1 MAPNDHYYLL
11 SLLFI
16 APLLPYILLLG
27 LLIAASITSAI
38 GARVKLLGASRC
50 SEEFFG
56 GGDLQVTI

>member
-11 SLLFI
+11 SLL
-16 APLLPYILLLG
+16 LHHSSPYILLLG